1 MYVYQLRLGPVVLRF
16 LVRAAAILPRQR
28 SLLCTPRVPAAA
40 IVGVVVVVVFLV
52 VATMPGVA
60 TVACVVLGAVLSLAS
75 AVRTLLHSPCGLF
88 QECSV
93 LIVGGFR
100 KRET

>member
-40 IVGVVVVVVFLV
+40 IVGVVVVFLV

-93 LIVGGFR
+93 LIAGGFR

>member
-40 IVGVVVVVVFLV
+40 IVGVVVVVFLV

-93 LIVGGFR
+93 LIAGGFR